1 MERGFYHSPGGP
13 VNRPGCQIELWHRCQ
28 YLEGMGNIRK
38 VTVHIPEDL
47 LDRAQRS
54 SGEGITQTIRRGLQL
69 VAAGDAYRKLRAL
82 RGKVA
87 VSVDLEKLRN
97 DG

>member
-1 MERGFYHSPGGP
+1 MPNTP
-13 VNRPGCQIELWHRCQ
+13 NV
-28 YLEGMGNIRK
+28 RK

-54 SGEGITQTIRRGLQL
+54 TGEGITQTVRRGLQL

-87 VSVDLEKLRN
+87 VSIDLDKLR
-97 DG
+97 DDE

>member
-1 MERGFYHSPGGP
+1 MPSVP
-13 VNRPGCQIELWHRCQ
+13 
-28 YLEGMGNIRK
+28 NIRK

-54 SGEGITQTIRRGLQL
+54 TGEGITQTIRRGLQL

-82 RGKVA
+82 RGKV
-87 VSVDLEKLRN
+87 SISIDLDKLR
-97 DG
+97 DDE